1 MFSCSDS
8 LVLHI
13 VAIFCNLHERNQF
26 SLIELYDKLGL
37 NFKNTW
43 PIFTALRLILC
54 YIEFCFGKCF
64 DHLTW
69 FWLSLWYIRL
79 EFEKHLNYLTGL
91 KLIFWY
97 IGVRLR
103 LPYWIWTDFVTCFRK
118 NTWTNLLDSDWFY
131 YKQAEMLFEKSQNL
145 LKLSVNQLAIQSRLA
160 SSISLGQ
167 SMFTG

>member
-91 KLIFWY
+91 KLILSN
-97 IGVRLR
+97 IRLGLIKLINR
-103 LPYWIWTDFVTCFRK
+103 AGDTVTK
-118 NTWTNLLDSDWFY
+118 DED
-131 YKQAEMLFEKSQNL
+131 L
-145 LKLSVNQLAIQSRLA
+145 LKLYFKQLVIL
-160 SSISLGQ
+160 SSPISLGQ
-167 SMFTG
+167 VMNWMWKIKC